1 MKSLKQIAAALACT
15 FALASTAHAGQI
27 TIDQTI
33 DPTDFQLVA
42 GGANASTTLNF
53 DINSLL
59 AAQGVVYSDIIS
71 SILDVWLRDPNAG
84 NERYSISIALG
95 TQTATGNGNNQINNG
110 NALTIANIALNPA
123 ALADLKTDG
132 KISAIVE
139 ATAGEFFFDRAILS
153 TIANKADA
161 PANEVPEPAS
171 LALLGL
177 GLLGVGA
184 ARRRRA

>member
-1 MKSLKQIAAALACT
+1 MKSLKQIAAAIACT
-15 FALASTAHAGQI
+15 FALASTAHAAQI
-27 TIDQTI
+27 TVEQTY

-42 GGANASTTLNF
+42 NSANASTTLNF

-84 NERYSISIALG
+84 KERYSISIALG
-95 TQTATGNGNNQINNG
+95 AQTATGTGNNQINNG
-110 NALTIANIALNPA
+110 NAVNNAIIQLNAA
-123 ALADLKTDG
+123 ALADLKADG
-132 KISAIVE
+132 KISAIVQ
-139 ATAGEFFFDRAILS
+139 ATAGEFYFHRAVLS
-153 TIANKADA
+153 TTVEKADA
-161 PANEVPEPAS
+161 PASDVPEPAS

-177 GLLGVGA
+177 GMLAVGA